1 MEQVARHDTIDLKK
15 PQTPAYAFT
24 ERNNLTVKNVDKI
37 VVSEKLDRRKSRHKN
52 KNIIFLPVV

>member
-1 MEQVARHDTIDLKK
+1 MKK
-15 PQTPAYAFT
+15 PKTRAYAFT

-37 VVSEKLDRRKSRHKN
+37 VVSEKVDRRKSRYQN